1 MSEMVISIKFH
12 LREKPG
18 LRMEQDGLPWS
29 YHAIIISFGIFFFSL
44 NVYILTKWLSHP
56 FASELWLIGIFG
68 GLASLIYSVWMLRK
82 HQQQLLEAKER
93 TEIIED

>member
-12 LREKPG
+12 IREKPG
-18 LRMEQDGLPWS
+18 LKMEQDGLPRS
-29 YHAIIISFGIFFFSL
+29 YYAIIISFGIFFFSL

-68 GLASLIYSVWMLRK
+68 GLAMLLYSVWILRK
-82 HQQQLLEAKER
+82 HQKKLIEAKQ
-93 TEIIED
+93 IEES